1 MSRRSH
7 LVLGA
12 LALALAIA
20 LASAGAA
27 SAAKAVKVKWN
38 RIDGPTGAGN
48 EIGLVRGSDGVLH
61 AVWIKGT
68 TPSTISDT
76 RISARGRPA
85 GTSTIASGWDGNG
98 GIAGLM
104 MPDQTLRL
112 FVTGGH
118 VPNLP
123 TAQTGVNSFTA
134 PASGSPWTLDAGRV
148 WGGTVAYDSGTL
160 GATLMN
166 DGQPVTA
173 WSGAGLGTVHVGL
186 DPNTPNSSFGSDLGS
201 SLLATDHGS
210 GAVVLS
216 GSTVAGSGGAFV
228 QQVLP
233 SAGGS
238 QTLPGTANAQA
249 SGLAGR
255 IGTGGVYVAW
265 TNGKTIKLT
274 RVGGGTRTLA
284 RGPFSFA
291 KVFAAPGG
299 RLWVA
304 WGDTNDGLYV
314 TRSNAAVTRFEKV
327 QHLKLAS
334 GDVAGLGNEN
344 GEGSTGPLDFFALFQ
359 IGGSDRGYWQTHVF
373 PKLSIRRSV
382 GKSKR
387 GKRKVTITVTD
398 AGDPVSGAS
407 VKVGSK
413 KLKTGANG
421 RVTFSL
427 GSGSYKEK
435 ATAPGYAGGSG
446 RVKVKA

>member
-1 MSRRSH
+1 MSRRPH
-7 LVLGA
+7 LVLGVFA
-12 LALALAIA
+12 VAMAIVLAT
-20 LASAGAA
+20 AGAA
-27 SAAKAVKVKWN
+27 SAAKAVKAKWN

-48 EIGLVRGSDGVLH
+48 EIGLVRGADEVLH
-61 AVWIKGT
+61 AVWISGT

-76 RISARGRPA
+76 RIAAAGRPA

-98 GIAGLM
+98 GIAGLL

-118 VPNLP
+118 TPNLP

-148 WGGTVAYDSGTL
+148 WGGTIAYDSGNM

-173 WSGAGLGTVHVGL
+173 WSGAGAGSVHVGL
-186 DPNTPNSSFGSDLGS
+186 DPNTPNSSFGSDLGAS
-201 SLLATDHGS
+201 WLATDHSS
-210 GAVVLS
+210 GGVVLS
-216 GSTVAGSGGAFV
+216 GPTVAGAGGAFV

-233 SAGGS
+233 SAGAS
-238 QTLPGTANAQA
+238 QTLSGISNEQA

-255 IGTGGVYVAW
+255 IGAGGVYVAW
-265 TNGKTIKLT
+265 TDGKTIKLT
-274 RVGGGTRTLA
+274 TVGGGTRTIA

-299 RLWVA
+299 RLWLA

-314 TRSNAAVTRFEKV
+314 TRSNGAVTKFEAT

-334 GDVAGLGNEN
+334 SDVAGLANEN
-344 GEGSTGPLDFFALFQ
+344 GNGSAGPLDFFALFQ

-373 PKLSIRRSV
+373 PKLSISKSA
-382 GKSKR
+382 GKARR
-387 GKRKVTITVTD
+387 GKRSITITVTD

-407 VKVGSK
+407 VKLGSK
-413 KLKTGANG
+413 KGKTGANG

-427 GSGSYKEK
+427 RAGSYKEK
-435 ATAPGYAGGSG
+435 ASAPGYGGASG
-446 RVKVKA
+446 RVKVKG

>member
-1 MSRRSH
+1 M
-7 LVLGA
+7 
-12 LALALAIA
+12 ALAIA

-85 GTSTIASGWDGNG
+85 GTSTVASGWDGNG

-148 WGGTVAYDSGTL
+148 WGGTIAYDSGTL

-173 WSGAGLGTVHVGL
+173 WSGTGVGTVHVGL
-186 DPNTPNSSFGSDLGS
+186 DPNTPNSAFGSDLGS

-238 QTLPGTANAQA
+238 QILPGTANAQA

-284 RGPFSFA
+284 RGLFSFA

-304 WGDTNDGLYV
+304 WGDTNDGLYI

-359 IGGSDRGYWQTHVF
+359 IGASDRGYWQTHVF

-421 RVTFSL
+421 RVTLSL
-427 GSGSYKEK
+427 RSGSYKEK

>member
-1 MSRRSH
+1 MSRRPH

-12 LALALAIA
+12 AALAMTIA
-20 LASAGAA
+20 LATAGPA
-27 SAAKAVKVKWN
+27 SAAKAVKAKWN
-38 RIDGPTGAGN
+38 RIDGPNGAGN

-61 AVWIKGT
+61 AVWISGT

-76 RISARGRPA
+76 RISAAGRPA
-85 GTSTIASGWDGNG
+85 GSSTIATGWDGNG

-118 VPNLP
+118 TPNLP

-148 WGGTVAYDSGTL
+148 WGGTLAYDSGTL

-166 DGQPVTA
+166 DGTPVTA
-173 WSGAGLGTVHVGL
+173 WSGAGVGTVHVGL
-186 DPNTPNSSFGSDLGS
+186 DPSAPNSAFGSDLGAS
-201 SLLATDHGS
+201 WLATDHGS

-216 GSTVAGSGGAFV
+216 GPTVAGSGGAFV
-228 QQVLP
+228 QPVLP
-233 SAGGS
+233 SAGAA
-238 QTLPGTANAQA
+238 QTLPGISNEQA

-255 IGTGGVYVAW
+255 IGEGGVYVAW
-265 TNGKTIKLT
+265 TDGKTIKLT
-274 RVGGGTRTLA
+274 KAGGATRTLA
-284 RGPFSFA
+284 RGPFGFA

-314 TRSNAAVTRFEKV
+314 TRSNGAVTKFEAV

-334 GDVAGLGNEN
+334 GDVAGLANEN
-344 GEGSTGPLDFFALFQ
+344 GNGLAGPLDFFALFQ

-373 PKLSIRRSV
+373 PKLSISKSV

-387 GKRKVTITVTD
+387 GKRSVTFTVTD

-407 VKVGSK
+407 VKVGK
-413 KLKTGANG
+413 KKGKTGANG
-421 RVTFSL
+421 RVTLSL
-427 GSGSYKEK
+427 PPGSLKEK
-435 ATAPGYAGGSG
+435 ASAPGYAGVSG
-446 RVKVKA
+446 RVKVKV

>member
-1 MSRRSH
+1 MSRRPH

-12 LALALAIA
+12 VAIA
-20 LASAGAA
+20 MAITLATAAAA

-48 EIGLVRGSDGVLH
+48 EIGLVRGADGVLH
-61 AVWIKGT
+61 AVWISGT

-76 RISARGRPA
+76 KISAAGRPA
-85 GTSTIASGWDGNG
+85 GTSTIATGWDGNG

-104 MPDQTLRL
+104 MPDQTLRV

-118 VPNLP
+118 APNLP

-134 PASGSPWTLDAGRV
+134 PASGSPWTLDVGRV
-148 WGGTVAYDSGTL
+148 WGGTIAYDSGTL
-160 GATLMN
+160 GATLTN

-173 WSGAGLGTVHVGL
+173 WNGAGRGTVHLGL
-186 DPNTPNSSFGSDLGS
+186 DPNTPNGSYGSDLGTAW
-201 SLLATDHGS
+201 LATDRGS

-216 GSTVAGSGGAFV
+216 APTVAGSGGAFV

-233 SAGGS
+233 SAGAS
-238 QTLPGTANAQA
+238 QTLPSISNEQA

-255 IGTGGVYVAW
+255 IGAGGVYVAW
-265 TNGKTIKLT
+265 TDGKTIKLT
-274 RVGGGTRTLA
+274 KVGGGTRTLA
-284 RGPFSFA
+284 RGPFGFA

-314 TRSNAAVTRFEKV
+314 TRSDAAVTRFEAI

-334 GDVAGLGNEN
+334 GDVAGLANEN
-344 GEGSTGPLDFFALFQ
+344 GDGSAGPLDFFALFQ

-373 PKLSIRRSV
+373 PKLSISRSA

-387 GKRKVTITVTD
+387 GKRSVTITVTD

-413 KLKTGANG
+413 KGRTGANG

-427 GSGSYKEK
+427 SPGSYKEK
-435 ATAPGYAGGSG
+435 ASALGYAGASG
-446 RVKVKA
+446 RVKVKV

>member
-1 MSRRSH
+1 MSRRRQ
-7 LVLGA
+7 LVPGSM
-12 LALALAIA
+12 ALALAIA
-20 LASAGAA
+20 LATAGAA
-27 SAAKAVKVKWN
+27 SAAKAVKAKWN

-48 EIGLVRGSDGVLH
+48 EIGLVRGADGVLH

-76 RISARGRPA
+76 TISAAGRPA
-85 GTSTIASGWDGNG
+85 GTSTIAGGWDGNG
-98 GIAGLM
+98 GIAGLL

-148 WGGTVAYDSGTL
+148 WGGTIAYDSGTL
-160 GATLMN
+160 GATLTN

-173 WSGAGLGTVHVGL
+173 WSGAGAGTVHVGL
-186 DPNTPNSSFGSDLGS
+186 DPNTPNSSYGADLGAS
-201 SLLATDHGS
+201 WLATDRGS
-210 GAVVLS
+210 GAVVLAAP
-216 GSTVAGSGGAFV
+216 TVAGSGGTFV

-233 SAGGS
+233 SAGAS
-238 QTLPGTANAQA
+238 QTLPAVANLQA

-255 IGTGGVYVAW
+255 IGVGGVYVAW
-265 TNGKTIKLT
+265 TDGKTMKLT
-274 RVGGGTRTLA
+274 QLGGGTRTLA

-291 KVFAAPGG
+291 KVFAAPAG
-299 RLWVA
+299 RLWLA

-314 TRSNAAVTRFEKV
+314 TRSNGAVTKFETV

-334 GDVAGLGNEN
+334 GNVAGLANEN
-344 GEGSTGPLDFFALFQ
+344 GEGSAGPLDFFALFQ

-373 PKLSIRRSV
+373 PTLSIGSSA

-387 GKRKVTITVTD
+387 GKRSVTITVTD

-413 KLKTGANG
+413 KGRTGATG

-427 GSGSYKEK
+427 SPGTYKEK
-435 ATAPGYAGGSG
+435 ASASGYATASR

>member
-1 MSRRSH
+1 MSRRPH

-12 LALALAIA
+12 VALALAIA
-20 LASAGAA
+20 LATAGAA
-27 SAAKAVKVKWN
+27 SAAKAVKAKWN

-61 AVWIKGT
+61 AVWISGT

-76 RISARGRPA
+76 RIAAAGKPA
-85 GTSTIASGWDGNG
+85 GTSTIAGGWDGNG
-98 GIAGLM
+98 GIAGLL

-118 VPNLP
+118 APNLP

-148 WGGTVAYDSGTL
+148 WGGTIAYDSGNM

-166 DGQPVTA
+166 DGTPVTA
-173 WSGAGLGTVHVGL
+173 WSGAGAGTVHVGL
-186 DPNTPNSSFGSDLGS
+186 DPNTPNSSFGSDLGAS
-201 SLLATDHGS
+201 WLATAHSS

-216 GSTVAGSGGAFV
+216 GSTVAGAGGAFV

-233 SAGGS
+233 AAGAS
-238 QTLPGTANAQA
+238 QILPGIANEQA
-249 SGLAGR
+249 SGLAGQ
-255 IGTGGVYVAW
+255 IGPGGAYVAW
-265 TNGKTIKLT
+265 TDGKTIKLT
-274 RVGGGTRTLA
+274 KVGGGTRTLA

-299 RLWVA
+299 RLWLA

-314 TRSNAAVTRFEKV
+314 TRSNAAVTRFESV

-334 GDVAGLGNEN
+334 ADVAGLGNEN
-344 GEGSTGPLDFFALFQ
+344 GEGSAGPLDFFALFQ

-373 PKLSIRRSV
+373 PKLSVSRSI
-382 GKSKR
+382 GKTKR
-387 GKRKVTITVTD
+387 GKRSVTITVTD
-398 AGDPVSGAS
+398 AGDPVGGAS

-413 KLKTGANG
+413 KGKTGANG

-427 GSGSYKEK
+427 KPGSFKEK
-435 ATAPGYAGGSG
+435 ASAPGYGGASG
-446 RVKVKA
+446 RVKVKP